1 MNWLTFSVIAWL
13 CFGLELGL
21 KGGLRIGPSIAP
33 SFVMSY
39 AVFLA
44 LLAPHRSALW
54 ACFALGLLCDLT
66 AKIGLSGLDRSVTL
80 VGPYTLGYLL
90 AGQLVVTMRAMMI
103 RKNPFTMALLAVL
116 ASAVAGV
123 VVVAVYSFRSI
134 LLGDPLAIQPTPELL
149 GRLASAVYTGLLAL
163 VMSLVLI
170 PMAPAF
176 GLQPVQGR
184 RFARTGPG

>member
-1 MNWLTFSVIAWL
+1 MNWLTFAVVAWV

-44 LLAPHRSALW
+44 LLAPHRTALW
-54 ACFALGLLCDLT
+54 ACLMLGLLCDLT
-66 AKIGLSGLDRSVTL
+66 AKIGLAGLDRSVTL
-80 VGPYTLGYLL
+80 VGPYTFGYLL

-103 RKNPFTMALLAVL
+103 RKNPLTMAVL
-116 ASAVAGV
+116 AVIASAIAGV
-123 VVVAVYSFRSI
+123 VVVAIYSLRSMLI
-134 LLGDPLAIQPTPELL
+134 GDPLAIQPTAELL
-149 GRLASAVYTGLLAL
+149 HRLASALYTGLLAL
-163 VMSLVLI
+163 IMSLVLI

-184 RFARTGPG
+184 RYARTGP